1 MTEDTITR
9 MAAHEQ
15 ECAIRY
21 ANIEKRL
28 DAGTQ
33 RFDKLERMLWMMYPM
48 IISIFAVAKW
58 VQ

>member
-9 MAAHEQ
+9 MEALEK

-21 ANIEKRL
+21 ANIERRL
-28 DAGTQ
+28 DDGKQ

-58 VQ
+58 IQ